1 MIGERTGLMKRRI
14 AIAAL
19 VFVLVVAGCG
29 HGSTRDPVADARNGL
44 DQVKRGTVHVELE
57 MVDGR
62 APSPSV
68 GFATDG
74 TFDLGPTSAA
84 RPATDVMTVNL
95 GTPDDLPSHF
105 VSTGQDAFIVQGDVG
120 YQLKAMP
127 LPPAQ
132 PVLDLPTLL
141 GDLKAQPP
149 TTTAAGDAV
158 DRVTGGVDPVAT
170 VNGVVDL
177 ADRLGAGPDA
187 ALRVSPADAARVRGA
202 TRSSTVEV
210 LTGRDDHL
218 LRSFIAHIELA
229 TTTPSSPPFAD
240 AMTGGAVVHALRKLG
255 QVTLTVEVRLDDP
268 NAPVV
273 IAPPATIRPISELGG
288 S

>member
-1 MIGERTGLMKRRI
+1 MKRRI
-14 AIAAL
+14 ASAALVL
-19 VFVLVVAGCG
+19 VFVLAGCG
-29 HGSTRDPVADARNGL
+29 HDSRRDLVADARNGV
-44 DQVKRGTVHVELE
+44 DRVQRGTVHVQLA

-74 TFDLGPTSAA
+74 TFDLAPTSAA

-95 GTPDDLPSHF
+95 GTPDGLPSHF
-105 VSTGQDAFIVQGDVG
+105 VSTGQDAFIVQDDVG

-141 GDLKAQPP
+141 VDPKAQSP
-149 TTTAAGDAV
+149 TTTGAGEVV
-158 DRVTGGVDPVAT
+158 DRVTGGVDPVAA

-187 ALRVSPADAARVRGA
+187 ALRVSPADAARVRA
-202 TRSSTVEV
+202 AAKSSTVEV
-210 LTGRDDHL
+210 LTGQDDHL
-218 LRSFIAHIELA
+218 LRSFVAHIELA
-229 TTTPSSPPFAD
+229 TATPPSPAPTGPV
-240 AMTGGAVVHALRKLG
+240 TGGALVHALHKLG
-255 QVTLTVEVRLDDP
+255 HVTLTVEVRVDNP
-268 NAPVV
+268 NAPVA
-273 IAPPATIRPISELGG
+273 IAPPPTIRPITELGG
-288 S
+288 G